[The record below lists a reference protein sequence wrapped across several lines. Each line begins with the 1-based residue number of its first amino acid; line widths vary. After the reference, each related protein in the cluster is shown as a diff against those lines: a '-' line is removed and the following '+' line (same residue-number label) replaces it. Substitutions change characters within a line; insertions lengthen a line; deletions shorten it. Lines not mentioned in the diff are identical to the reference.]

1 MERRDPDEF
10 DELRLDDPTGMWPA
24 RTDEISATT
33 VAGDTRQP
41 ATAGAPEDL
50 EWDPAI
56 ELDADGRPRRRG
68 LARKLLTH
76 GLPVA
81 LLLGVIAWTLNELG
95 SITTERGGRHS
106 NDGGGGDVIGDTK
119 APDAGAGGPGA
130 TPEDGDE
137 DDDGDEPEAAPLG
150 KNIRKLLKKV
160 DLLRVVPPEG
170 GVTVRL
176 HNEHV
181 LAPRTVTV
189 INLWATFC
197 EPCKKELP
205 ALKAMF
211 EAASGRWGGKVRFVP
226 IQVDDPADS
235 IFSYAQFAD
244 KMPPTDAFLVDT
256 GVGGGV
262 RPPLV
267 AAGVITEKAGL
278 PITFVLDCRQSVR
291 WHATKELGPADLAA
305 LSAKLDEL
313 HGELGKRYCKPPID
327 HSKLTSSAS
336 GDEADADTDVE
347 ADEAT
352 VSHDGPKRA
361 SPEKRAAPRPTRD
374 ARCHDDGKCDRLL
387 EDCSCEDCPCTAGE
401 QCMARARGGSLCTL
415 GEGELL

>member
-1 MERRDPDEF
+1 MERRDADEL
-10 DELRLDDPTGMWPA
+10 DELRLDNPTGLWPG
-24 RTDEISATT
+24 RGDEIS
-33 VAGDTRQP
+33 P
-41 ATAGAPEDL
+41 ATAVASDPQEPPISVATEEPESDSTF
-50 EWDPAI
+50 
-56 ELDADGRPRRRG
+56 ELDAEGGPRRRG
-68 LARKLLTH
+68 LARTLITP
-76 GLPVA
+76 GLPGA

-95 SITTERGGRHS
+95 SITTDRGGRHP
-106 NDGGGGDVIGDTK
+106 NNGGGVDVTGDMR
-119 APDAGAGGPGA
+119 APDAGLVGPSVTA
-130 TPEDGDE
+130 E
-137 DDDGDEPEAAPLG
+137 DDDEPEAAPLG
-150 KNIRKLLKKV
+150 KNIRKLLSKV

-170 GVTVRL
+170 TVTVRL

-197 EPCKKELP
+197 EPCKRELP
-205 ALKAMF
+205 ALKGMF
-211 EAASGRWGGKVRFVP
+211 EAARGRWGGKVRFVP

-267 AAGVITEKAGL
+267 AAGVITENAGL

-291 WHATKELGPADLAA
+291 WLATKELGAAELTA

-313 HGELGKRYCKPPID
+313 HEELGERYCKPKSDP
-327 HSKLTSSAS
+327 SKVATSAAL
-336 GDEADADTDVE
+336 DERDADTGEV
-347 ADEAT
+347 ADPAFLQ
-352 VSHDGPKRA
+352 DGPKAPGAKQRA
-361 SPEKRAAPRPTRD
+361 VPPPPLKAKCR
-374 ARCHDDGKCDRLL
+374 DDGKCDRLL
-387 EDCSCEDCPCTAGE
+387 EDCSCEDCSCAAGE
-401 QCMARARGGSLCTL
+401 HCMTRARGGSICTL